1 MIWKYTLAWFGL
13 MVIAVLNGALRTL
26 VYGKRMPELRAHQIS
41 CFTGIFLIGIAVY
54 FLNKIWPLETGIQS
68 LIIGLL
74 WLVMTVLF
82 EFGFGHFI
90 MKHPWEKLFHDYR
103 MDKGRLWILVL
114 LWTAIVPYVIYS
126 LH

>member
-1 MIWKYTLAWFGL
+1 

>member
-82 EFGFGHFI
+82 EFGFGHYI